1 MYLSVHL
8 SVKSWS
14 EHIFP
19 IKFENAIFLKQFSSN
34 RVSCCLQL
42 KKKISSAEDGWKL
55 QQDLLYDSPTQM
67 GIA

>member
-19 IKFENAIFLKQFSSN
+19 IKFENAL
-34 RVSCCLQL
+34 LQL
-42 KKKISSAEDGWKL
+42 HISQRE
-55 QQDLLYDSPTQM
+55 
-67 GIA
+67 IR